1 MSTSSQREPLI
12 SREFLILAAA
22 TTLYFVGMGAS
33 NPLMPKFVVDELGG
47 SEATAGLVMG
57 SFAVAA
63 LATRSLFGR
72 LGARR
77 GSRLLMLIGCGLS
90 TVGML
95 LLTITEGVPM
105 AIGSRLIVGA
115 AQAAVMTGATTLAID
130 MAPDSRRG
138 EAASYILVAFH
149 MGLGLGPIMGETIR
163 DNFSYDAAW
172 VVLALTSAAGGLVAF
187 TLPRRGGDRDAP
199 PTPWIHPAGIAPGM
213 VAGFAI
219 VAFVAFSTFIPL
231 YADEIGLKQVG
242 AVFTVSSIA
251 IAVARIGF
259 GRVPD
264 ILGPIRAATLSIVLT
279 IIGTI
284 IVVAWAAPA
293 GVFFAAAIMAG
304 GMSMQTPSMIPVA
317 VLGVPAHERS
327 SALATFTMF
336 MDVAVALT
344 GPMVGLIAGGM
355 GYRVA
360 FSTTIVTSLIALV
373 LVYTTMAPAW
383 RSASQREL
391 VLAEEGV

>member
-1 MSTSSQREPLI
+1 MSNTVRPEPLI
-12 SREFLILAAA
+12 TREFLILAAA

-47 SEATAGLVMG
+47 SGATAGLVMG

-63 LATRSLFGR
+63 LATRSFFGR

-95 LLTITEGVPM
+95 LLTITDGVPM
-105 AIGSRLIVGA
+105 AIASRLIVGA

-130 MAPDSRRG
+130 MAPESRRG
-138 EAASYILVAFH
+138 EAASYILVSFH
-149 MGLGLGPIMGETIR
+149 MGLGLGPVMGELIR

-172 VVLALTSAAGGLVAF
+172 LALAVSSAAGGLVAS

-199 PTPWIHPAGIAPGM
+199 PTPWIHPAGISPGM

-259 GRVPD
+259 GKAPD
-264 ILGPIRAATLSIVLT
+264 VLGPIRAATLSIGLT
-279 IIGTI
+279 IFGTI
-284 IVVAWAAPA
+284 VLAVWAAPA

-317 VLGVPAHERS
+317 VLGVPAHERA

-344 GPMVGLIAGGM
+344 GPLVGLIAGGV

-360 FSTTIVTSLIALV
+360 FATTIGTSLVALV
-373 LVYTTMAPAW
+373 LVYTNMAPAW
-383 RSASQREL
+383 RAANQREAL
-391 VLAEEGV
+391 VSSVSS

>member
-1 MSTSSQREPLI
+1 
-12 SREFLILAAA
+12 
-22 TTLYFVGMGAS
+22 
-33 NPLMPKFVVDELGG
+33 
-47 SEATAGLVMG
+47 
-57 SFAVAA
+57 
-63 LATRSLFGR
+63 
-72 LGARR
+72 
-77 GSRLLMLIGCGLS
+77 
-90 TVGML
+90 
-95 LLTITEGVPM
+95 
-105 AIGSRLIVGA
+105 
-115 AQAAVMTGATTLAID
+115 
-130 MAPDSRRG
+130 
-138 EAASYILVAFH
+138 
-149 MGLGLGPIMGETIR
+149 
-163 DNFSYDAAW
+163 
-172 VVLALTSAAGGLVAF
+172 
-187 TLPRRGGDRDAP
+187 
-199 PTPWIHPAGIAPGM
+199 M

-231 YADEIGLKQVG
+231 YADEIGLMQVG
-242 AVFTVSSIA
+242 AVFTVSSIS

-279 IIGTI
+279 IIGTV
-284 IVVAWAAPA
+284 IVAAWATPA

-344 GPMVGLIAGGM
+344 GPMIGLIAGGA

-373 LVYTTMAPAW
+373 LVYTKMAPAW
-383 RSASQREL
+383 RAGSQRQL
-391 VLAEEGV
+391 VLAAEGV